1 MPADRGGSRTRPWRG
16 APPERRDTVRQMS
29 RSDLE
34 EVFNP
39 RSVAVV
45 GVSTQRQRT
54 QVGGTNYVRS
64 LLNAGFAGDIYPVN
78 PKGGEIW
85 GLKMYRGIRE
95 IPGSVDYV
103 ISSIPVTGALELV
116 KDCAAKGVKAIHFF
130 TSGFSEFGEKG
141 EELEREIGAIARE
154 SGMRVIGPNCMGV
167 YCPKSG
173 LSFVPDSARESGPV
187 GLVCQSGGNAI
198 YLVREGGLRGVRF
211 SKVVSYGNASD
222 VSESDLLEYMAAD
235 PDTGVILA
243 YIEGTKDG
251 QRFKRAVR
259 EAAGRKPV
267 IVLKAGITDSGA
279 RAVTSHTGALAGSDR
294 VWDGFLQQV
303 GATRVSSLE
312 ELLDMAV
319 TSSYLPLPSGRR
331 VGILGI
337 GGGVT
342 VLASDACV
350 GAGLQVPRFP
360 GEIGSEV
367 GSLLGNEAGTILNN
381 PIDLSAEAWKVGY
394 SDILKLLDGYDG
406 IDLSMIHFSLGLI
419 SPPAQQH
426 TETWG
431 SLAAD
436 VIKSHQVSAKPM
448 VAVIQ
453 IPVYE
458 GHYEWMLQAQ
468 KEFSQAGIPAYHSIE
483 GAARA
488 IDRFMR
494 YHELR
499 AARGQA

>member
-1 MPADRGGSRTRPWRG
+1 MNS
-16 APPERRDTVRQMS
+16 
-29 RSDLE
+29 SDLE

-45 GVSTQRQRT
+45 GVSTQKQRT

-64 LLNAGFAGDIYPVN
+64 LLNNGFQGNIYPVN

-85 GLKMYRGIRE
+85 GLKIYPGIRA

-130 TSGFSEFGEKG
+130 TSGFSEFGEEG
-141 EELEREIGAIARE
+141 EELEREICAIAKE

-173 LSFVPDSARESGPV
+173 LSFIPDSARESGRV
-187 GLVCQSGGNAI
+187 GLICQSGGNAI
-198 YLVREGGLRGVRF
+198 YLVREGGLRGIRF
-211 SKVVSYGNASD
+211 SKVVSYGNAGD
-222 VSESDLLEYMAAD
+222 LSESDLLEYMASD

-251 QRFKRAVR
+251 QRFKRALR
-259 EAAGRKPV
+259 KAADCKPV
-267 IVLKAGITDSGA
+267 VVLKAGVTDSGA
-279 RAVTSHTGALAGSDR
+279 RAVSSHTGALAGSDR
-294 VWDGFLQQV
+294 VWDGFLHQV
-303 GATRVSSLE
+303 GAIRVSNLE

-319 TSSYLPLPSGRR
+319 TFSYLPLPSGRR
-331 VGILGI
+331 VGALGI

-350 GAGLQVPRFP
+350 SAGLKVPRFP
-360 GEIGSEV
+360 REIGEKL

-381 PIDLSAEAWKVGY
+381 PLDLSAEAWKVGY

-406 IDLSMIHFSLGLI
+406 TDLSIIHFSLGLI

-431 SLAAD
+431 SLARD
-436 VIKSHQVSAKPM
+436 VIESHQVSAKPV

-453 IPVYE
+453 MPVYD
-458 GHYEWMLQAQ
+458 GHYQWMLEAQ
-468 KEFSQAGIPAYHSIE
+468 KKFYEAGIAAYHSIG
-483 GAARA
+483 GAAKA

-499 AARGQA
+499 ASRGQV

>member
-1 MPADRGGSRTRPWRG
+1 MN
-16 APPERRDTVRQMS
+16 
-29 RSDLE
+29 RSGLE

-45 GVSTQRQRT
+45 GVSTQKQRT

-64 LLNAGFAGDIYPVN
+64 LLNNGFQGNIYPVN

-85 GLKMYRGIRE
+85 GLKIYPGIRA
-95 IPGSVDYV
+95 IPGPVDYV

-130 TSGFSEFGEKG
+130 TSGFSEFGEEG
-141 EELEREIGAIARE
+141 EELEREICAIAKE

-173 LSFVPDSARESGPV
+173 LSFIPDSARESGRV
-187 GLVCQSGGNAI
+187 GLICQSGGNAI
-198 YLVREGGLRGVRF
+198 YLVREGGLRGIRF

-222 VSESDLLEYMAAD
+222 LSESDLLEYMASD

-251 QRFKRAVR
+251 QRFKQALR
-259 EAAGRKPV
+259 EAADCKPV
-267 IVLKAGITDSGA
+267 VVLKAGVSDSGS
-279 RAVTSHTGALAGSDR
+279 RAVSSHTGALAGSDR
-294 VWDGFLQQV
+294 VWDGFLHQV
-303 GATRVSSLE
+303 GAVRVNSLE

-319 TSSYLPLPSGRR
+319 TFSYLPLPSGRR
-331 VGILGI
+331 VGVLGI

-350 GAGLQVPRFP
+350 SAGLKVPRFP
-360 GEIGSEV
+360 REIGEKA

-406 IDLSMIHFSLGLI
+406 TDLSIIHFSLGLI

-431 SLAAD
+431 SLAQD
-436 VIKSHQVSAKPM
+436 VIESHQVLAKPV

-453 IPVYE
+453 MAVYD
-458 GHYEWMLQAQ
+458 GHYQWMLEAQ
-468 KEFSQAGIPAYHSIE
+468 KKFYEAGIAAYHSI
-483 GAARA
+483 GSAARA

-499 AARGQA
+499 ASRGQV

>member
-1 MPADRGGSRTRPWRG
+1 MDRP
-16 APPERRDTVRQMS
+16 
-29 RSDLE
+29 DLE
-34 EVFNP
+34 EVFSP

-64 LLNAGFAGDIYPVN
+64 LLNNGFAGKIYPVN

-85 GLKMYRGIRE
+85 GLKIYPGIRA

-130 TSGFSEFGEKG
+130 TSGFSEFGEEG
-141 EELEREIGAIARE
+141 EELEREICAIARE
-154 SGMRVIGPNCMGV
+154 SGMRIIGPNCMGI

-173 LSFVPDSARESGPV
+173 LSFIPDSARESGRV
-187 GLVCQSGGNAI
+187 GLICQSGGNAI
-198 YLVREGGLRGVRF
+198 YLVREGGLRGIRF

-222 VSESDLLEYMAAD
+222 VSESDLLEYMASD

-251 QRFKRAVR
+251 HRFKRALR
-259 EAAGRKPV
+259 KAADCKPV
-267 IVLKAGITDSGA
+267 VGLKAGVTESGA
-279 RAVTSHTGALAGSDR
+279 RAVSSHTGALAGSDM
-294 VWDGFLQQV
+294 VWDGFLHQV
-303 GATRVSSLE
+303 GAIRVGSLE

-319 TSSYLPLPSGRR
+319 TFSYLPLPAGRR
-331 VGILGI
+331 VGALGI

-350 GAGLQVPRFP
+350 SAGLKVPRFP
-360 GEIGSEV
+360 REIGKRL
-367 GSLLGNEAGTILNN
+367 GGLLGNEAGTILDN
-381 PIDLSAEAWKVGY
+381 PLDLSAEAWKVGY
-394 SDILKLLDGYDG
+394 SDILKLLDAYDG
-406 IDLSMIHFSLGLI
+406 TDLSIIHFSLGLI
-419 SPPAQQH
+419 SPPAKQH

-431 SLAAD
+431 SLARD
-436 VIKSHQVSAKPM
+436 VIESSKASAKP
-448 VAVIQ
+448 VAAVIQ
-453 IPVYE
+453 MPVYD
-458 GHYEWMLQAQ
+458 GHYQWMLEAQ
-468 KEFSQAGIPAYHSIE
+468 KNFYEAGIAAYHSIT

-494 YHELR
+494 YHELK
-499 AARGQA
+499 ASRGQV

>member
-1 MPADRGGSRTRPWRG
+1 MN
-16 APPERRDTVRQMS
+16 

-45 GVSTQRQRT
+45 GVSTQKQRT

-64 LLNAGFAGDIYPVN
+64 LLNNGFQGNIYPVN

-85 GLKMYRGIRE
+85 GLKIYPGIRA

-130 TSGFSEFGEKG
+130 TSGFSEFGEEG
-141 EELEREIGAIARE
+141 EELEREICAIAKE

-173 LSFVPDSARESGPV
+173 LSFIPDSARESGRV
-187 GLVCQSGGNAI
+187 GLICQSGGNAI
-198 YLVREGGLRGVRF
+198 YLVREGGLRGIRF

-222 VSESDLLEYMAAD
+222 VSESDLLEYMASD

-251 QRFKRAVR
+251 QRFKRALR
-259 EAAGRKPV
+259 EAADCKPV
-267 IVLKAGITDSGA
+267 VVLKAGVTDSGA
-279 RAVTSHTGALAGSDR
+279 RAVSSHTGALAGSDR
-294 VWDGFLQQV
+294 VWDGFLHQV
-303 GATRVSSLE
+303 GAIRVSSLE
-312 ELLDMAV
+312 ELLDTAV
-319 TSSYLPLPSGRR
+319 TFSYLPLPSGRR
-331 VGILGI
+331 VGVLGI

-350 GAGLQVPRFP
+350 SAGLKVPRFP
-360 GEIGSEV
+360 REIGEKA

-406 IDLSMIHFSLGLI
+406 TDLSIIHFSLGLI

-431 SLAAD
+431 SLARD
-436 VIKSHQVSAKPM
+436 VIESHQVSAKPV

-453 IPVYE
+453 MAVYD
-458 GHYEWMLQAQ
+458 GHYQWMLEAQ
-468 KEFSQAGIPAYHSIE
+468 KKFYEAGIAAYHSME
-483 GAARA
+483 GAARG

-499 AARGQA
+499 ASRGQV